1 MREECQGEGKYCGIK
16 RHTKAFKIE
25 HSDLSFVKYPGSYKC
40 STCDTLF
47 DYEVVNQQIIY
58 KIRNKTN
65 EHISE
70 IESSEEQVSSAETE
84 EVGVK

>member
-1 MREECQGEGKYCGIK
+1 MREECGEAKKYCLIR
-16 RHTKAFKIE
+16 RHTKSLKSENLYRIV
-25 HSDLSFVKYPGSYKC
+25 HKGIIRCD
-40 STCDTLF
+40 TCDTVYQ
-47 DYEVVNQQIIY
+47 YEVVNQQIIY

-70 IESSEEQVSSAETE
+70 IESSEEQVSSTETE

>member
-1 MREECQGEGKYCGIK
+1 MREECNEAKKYCGIR
-16 RHTKAFKIE
+16 RHTKSLKSENLYRI
-25 HSDLSFVKYPGSYKC
+25 VYKGIMRC
-40 STCDTLF
+40 DTCDTVYE
-47 DYEVVNQQIIY
+47 YEVVNQQIIY

-70 IESSEEQVSSAETE
+70 IEYSEEQVSSTETE